1 MKKIRPYAPPFLQ
14 PFDFWP
20 AFVLVLVAVGCAM
33 VGQGLIAL
41 AVGAGA
47 VVTLFFVSGRSDAA
61 CHQYREDYVLHLQQF
76 SRERLTQSAN
86 SRQQTDIATSIFLKS
101 YLEKTE
107 FLVKSEEEATPRIAT

>member
-76 SRERLTQSAN
+76 SSSAGKG
-86 SRQQTDIATSIFLKS
+86 SRRPRTPGSKRTLLRPSFSSRILKRPS
-101 YLEKTE
+101 
-107 FLVKSEEEATPRIAT
+107 F